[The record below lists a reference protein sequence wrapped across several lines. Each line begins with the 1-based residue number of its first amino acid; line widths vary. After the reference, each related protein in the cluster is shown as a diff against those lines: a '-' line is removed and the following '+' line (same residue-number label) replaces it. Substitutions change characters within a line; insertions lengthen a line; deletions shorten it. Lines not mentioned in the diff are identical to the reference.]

1 MNHRLL
7 HNRKKVSGME
17 LSNKVC
23 FLNRH
28 NTKKNSFRIHSHDC
42 YELVYFL
49 EGNGKT
55 VIGDKSYP
63 VSAHSYCIIP
73 PNTEHIES
81 MNDYGEIIFIGFD
94 YKKKDD
100 LLTGGVYYNQD
111 LNNLDLLNDIFKE
124 YREQNA
130 YFELA
135 AAALLEVLLIKI
147 IRNMQTDISKNKDLN
162 YLKEYIEQHFDQ
174 KINFQELAVLSGYSY
189 DYFRHIFKERFG
201 LSPQEY
207 MIQTRIK
214 RAKAMLESTKLS
226 CTEIAYRCGF
236 SNGSQMSAMFRK
248 KLGYPPKNWRE

>member
-1 MNHRLL
+1 MI
-7 HNRKKVSGME
+7 
-17 LSNKVC
+17 KVC

-28 NTKKNSFRIHSHDC
+28 NTKNNSFRLHSHNC

-49 EGNGKT
+49 EGDGTT

-63 VSAHSYCIIP
+63 VSTHSYCIIP
-73 PNTEHIES
+73 PNTEHIEY

-94 YKKKDD
+94 YKKKDG

-111 LNNLDLLNDIFKE
+111 LTKLDLLNEIFKE

-130 YFELA
+130 CFELVA
-135 AAALLEVLLIKI
+135 AAMLEVLLIKI

-201 LSPQEY
+201 LAPQEY
-207 MIQTRIK
+207 MIQIRIN
-214 RAKAMLESTKLS
+214 RAKTMLENTNLS

-248 KLGYPPKNWRE
+248 KLGYAPKNLRE